1 MSTFKRTT
9 KVSFAQYII
18 LIKDALK
25 ELSAQK
31 LRTFLTLLGMIFGVG
46 AVIAM
51 LNIGEG
57 AEREALKLIDSMG
70 VNNIIINEQEFS
82 DDELVEIREESLGL
96 SMGDVAAAVSTLPF
110 VSDFSASK
118 IIKRYD
124 VYSDY
129 AKSDARVLGVSARY
143 YTHANLKLISGRYT
157 NGEDEQRLA
166 QVAVLG
172 ADAAKELFPDTDP
185 IAQFVKVN
193 QVWLQVVGVLQAP
206 PGNKDEFQ
214 GVKIGGDRYT
224 IFTPLNTALKKFAH
238 NSLASEIDSMKLRI
252 APTAN
257 PVVAA
262 KAVTQL
268 MEMRHA
274 GVKDYDI
281 IIPAELLAQQKQ
293 TQQIFNIV
301 MACVAGISL
310 LVGGIGIMNIM
321 LANVMERTTEIGLLR
336 AVGAT
341 QQDIRLQ
348 FLAESF
354 TISVLGGLCGVIFGL
369 ALSEI
374 IGFYSDWAVSWS
386 PTAIGLSLSICM
398 IVGVGFGV
406 FPAIKAS
413 KLNPIDALH
422 SD

>member
-1 MSTFKRTT
+1 MFRKYR
-9 KVSFAQYII
+9 I
-18 LIKDALK
+18 LLADAIA

-57 AEREALKLIDSMG
+57 AERQALKLIDSMG
-70 VNNIIINEQEFS
+70 VNNIIIESKEYANE
-82 DDELVEIREESLGL
+82 ELVEIREESLGL
-96 SMGDVAAAVSTLPF
+96 SMGDVNAAMATLPF
-110 VSDFSASK
+110 VEGFSASK
-118 IIKRYD
+118 RIKIHD
-124 VYSDY
+124 IYSDFR
-129 AKSDARVLGVSARY
+129 KSQAEVLGVTLSY
-143 YTHANLKLISGRYT
+143 FEHANLQLISGRLL
-157 NGEDEQRLA
+157 NENDNAKMA

-172 ADAAKELFPDTDP
+172 FDSAMELFPQMAENIDDMLN
-185 IAQFVKVN
+185 QYVKVN
-193 QVWLQVVGVLQAP
+193 HVWLRVVGILSPP
-206 PGNKDEFQ
+206 PGDKNEFQ
-214 GVKIGGDRYT
+214 GVKIGGDRYR
-224 IFTPLNTALKKFAH
+224 IFLPLSTSVQKFSNDLLTSELDTVKLNIAKD
-238 NSLASEIDSMKLRI
+238 SDTVIAS
-252 APTAN
+252 
-257 PVVAA
+257 
-262 KAVTQL
+262 KAVKQL
-268 MEMRHA
+268 MELRHG
-274 GVKDYDI
+274 GVEDYSL
-281 IIPAELLAQQKQ
+281 IIPAALLEQQKQ

-321 LANVMERTTEIGLLR
+321 LANVMERTKEIGLLR

-341 QQDIRLQ
+341 QEDIKQQ

-354 TISVLGGLCGVIFGL
+354 AISVLGGMLGIVFGL

-374 IGFYSDWAVSWS
+374 IGFYSAWAVSWS
-386 PTAIGLSLSICM
+386 IPAIFLSLSICM

>member
-1 MSTFKRTT
+1 M
-9 KVSFAQYII
+9 
-18 LIKDALK
+18 IKKYRVLLADAIA

-57 AEREALKLIDSMG
+57 AERQALKLIDSMG
-70 VNNIIINEQEFS
+70 VNNIIIEGKEYP
-82 DDELVEIREESLGL
+82 DEELIEIREESLGL
-96 SMGDVAAAVSTLPF
+96 SMGDVNAALATLPF
-110 VSDFSASK
+110 VEEFSASK
-118 IIKRYD
+118 KIKIHD
-124 VYSDY
+124 IYSDFR
-129 AKSDARVLGVSARY
+129 KSQAEVLGVTLTY
-143 YTHANLKLISGRYT
+143 FEHANLKLSAGRLL
-157 NGEDEQRLA
+157 NENDNNKIA

-172 ADAAKELFPDTDP
+172 FDTALELFPAMADDTNKMLN
-185 IAQFVKVN
+185 QYVKVN
-193 QVWLQVVGVLQAP
+193 HVWLQIIGVLSPP
-206 PGNKDEFQ
+206 PGDKNEFQ
-214 GVKIGGDRYT
+214 GVKIGGDRYRIFLPLSTSVQKFSNDLLTSELDT
-224 IFTPLNTALKKFAH
+224 IKLNISK
-238 NSLASEIDSMKLRI
+238 AS
-252 APTAN
+252 N
-257 PVVAA
+257 PVIAS
-262 KAVTQL
+262 KAVKQL
-268 MEMRHA
+268 MELRH
-274 GVKDYDI
+274 GGIEDYSL
-281 IIPAELLAQQKQ
+281 IIPAALLEQQKQ

-321 LANVMERTTEIGLLR
+321 LANVMERTKEIGLLR

-341 QQDIRLQ
+341 QEDIKQQ

-354 TISVLGGLCGVIFGL
+354 AISALGGILGIIFGL

-374 IGFYSDWAVSWS
+374 IGFYSGWAVSWS
-386 PTAIGLSLSICM
+386 IPAIFLSLSICM

>member
-1 MSTFKRTT
+1 M
-9 KVSFAQYII
+9 
-18 LIKDALK
+18 IKKYRVLLADAIA

-57 AEREALKLIDSMG
+57 AERQALKLIDSMG
-70 VNNIIINEQEFS
+70 VNNIIIEGKEYP
-82 DDELVEIREESLGL
+82 DEELIEIREESLGL
-96 SMGDVAAAVSTLPF
+96 SMGDVNAALATLPF
-110 VSDFSASK
+110 VEEFSASK
-118 IIKRYD
+118 KIKIHD
-124 VYSDY
+124 IYSDFR
-129 AKSDARVLGVSARY
+129 KSQAEVLGVTLTY
-143 YTHANLKLISGRYT
+143 FEHANLKLSAGRLL
-157 NGEDEQRLA
+157 NENDNNKIA

-172 ADAAKELFPDTDP
+172 FDTALELFPAMADDTNKMLN
-185 IAQFVKVN
+185 QYVKVN
-193 QVWLQVVGVLQAP
+193 HVWLQIIGILSPP
-206 PGNKDEFQ
+206 PGDKNEFQ
-214 GVKIGGDRYT
+214 GVKIGGDRYRIFLPLSTSIQKFSNDRLTSELDT
-224 IFTPLNTALKKFAH
+224 IKLNISK
-238 NSLASEIDSMKLRI
+238 AS
-252 APTAN
+252 N
-257 PVVAA
+257 PVIAS
-262 KAVTQL
+262 KAVKQL
-268 MEMRHA
+268 MELRH
-274 GVKDYDI
+274 GGIEDYSL
-281 IIPAELLAQQKQ
+281 IIPAALLEQQKQ

-321 LANVMERTTEIGLLR
+321 LANVMERTKEIGLLR

-341 QQDIRLQ
+341 QEDIKQQ

-354 TISVLGGLCGVIFGL
+354 AISALGGILGIIFGL

-374 IGFYSDWAVSWS
+374 IGFYSGWAVSWS
-386 PTAIGLSLSICM
+386 IPAIFLSLSICM

>member
-1 MSTFKRTT
+1 MNIGKYS
-9 KVSFAQYII
+9 VLLQ
-18 LIKDALK
+18 DAIA

-57 AEREALKLIDSMG
+57 AERQALKLIDSMG
-70 VNNIIINEQEFS
+70 VNNIIVNAKEYPSE
-82 DDELVEIREESLGL
+82 ELAEIREESLGL
-96 SMGDVAAAVSTLPF
+96 SMGDIKAATATLPF
-110 VSDFSASK
+110 VEGFSASK
-118 IIKRYD
+118 KIRVHDI
-124 VYSDY
+124 YSDQR
-129 AKSDARVLGVSARY
+129 KSQAEVMGVTLTY
-143 YTHANLKLISGRYT
+143 FEHANLKLDAGRWLSENDNARIS
-157 NGEDEQRLA
+157 

-172 ADAAKELFPDTDP
+172 YDAARELFPNAASAADD
-185 IAQFVKVN
+185 IIGQYVKVN
-193 QVWLQVVGVLQAP
+193 HVWLAVIGVLSPP
-206 PGNKDEFQ
+206 PGDKNEFQ
-214 GVKIGGDRYT
+214 GVKIGGDRYR
-224 IFTPLNTALKKFAH
+224 IFLPLATSTQKF
-238 NSLASEIDSMKLRI
+238 SSDTLASELDSIKLNI
-252 APTAN
+252 VKGSD

-262 KAVTQL
+262 KAVEQL
-268 MEMRHA
+268 MQLRHG
-274 GVKDYDI
+274 GVDDYEL
-281 IIPAELLAQQKQ
+281 IIPAALLEQQKQ

-321 LANVMERTTEIGLLR
+321 LANVMERTKEIGLLR

-341 QQDIRLQ
+341 QLDIKEQ

-354 TISVLGGLCGVIFGL
+354 AISVLGGILGIVFGL
-369 ALSEI
+369 VLSEI
-374 IGFYSDWAVSWS
+374 IGGYSGWAVSWS
-386 PTAIGLSLSICM
+386 IPAIFLSLSICM

>member
-1 MSTFKRTT
+1 MISKYY
-9 KVSFAQYII
+9 V
-18 LIKDALK
+18 LIKDAVG
-25 ELSAQK
+25 ELLGQK

-70 VNNIIINEQEFS
+70 VNNIIIEAKEYEK
-82 DDELVEIREESLGL
+82 DELVEIREESLGL
-96 SMGDVAAAVSTLPF
+96 NLGDVEAALATLPF
-110 VSDFSASK
+110 IEGYSASK
-118 IIKRYD
+118 IIDVYD

-129 AKSDARVLGVSARY
+129 NKSQAEAQGVTVSY
-143 YTHANLKLISGRYT
+143 FSNANMQTQAGRFLNDEDNDSIS
-157 NGEDEQRLA
+157 

-172 ADAAKELFPDTDP
+172 ADAAKELFANTGYS
-185 IAQFVKVN
+185 AQETLGKFVKVN
-193 QVWLQVVGVLQAP
+193 HVWLKVVGVIASP
-206 PGNKDEFQ
+206 PGNKNEFQ
-214 GVKIGGDRYT
+214 GVKIGGDRYRV
-224 IFTPLNTALKKFAH
+224 FVPLSVSVNKFA
-238 NSLASEIDSMKLRI
+238 SDTLASELDSVKLNVVKG
-252 APTAN
+252 TD
-257 PVVAA
+257 PVIAA
-262 KAVTQL
+262 KAIDSL
-268 MEMRHA
+268 IKMRH
-274 GVKDYDI
+274 GGLDDYQL
-281 IIPAELLAQQKQ
+281 IIPAALLEQQKQ

-321 LANVMERTTEIGLLR
+321 LANVMERTKEIGLLR

-341 QQDIRLQ
+341 QDDIRQQ
-348 FLAESF
+348 FIAESF
-354 TISVLGGLCGVIFGL
+354 TISVMGGLLGIVFGL

-374 IGFYSDWAVSWS
+374 IGFYSGWAVSWS
-386 PTAIGLSLSICM
+386 LTAIMLSLSICM
-398 IVGVGFGV
+398 FVGVGFGV

>member
-1 MSTFKRTT
+1 MIGKYS
-9 KVSFAQYII
+9 V
-18 LIKDALK
+18 LLKDAIA

-57 AEREALKLIDSMG
+57 AERQALKLIDSMG
-70 VNNIIINEQEFS
+70 VNNIILNAKDYSSE
-82 DDELVEIREESLGL
+82 ELAEIREESLGL
-96 SMGDVAAAVSTLPF
+96 SMGDIHAAVATLPF
-110 VSDFSASK
+110 VEAYSASK
-118 IIKRYD
+118 KIRVHDI
-124 VYSDY
+124 YSEER
-129 AKSDARVLGVSARY
+129 KSQAEVLGVTLTY
-143 YTHANLKLISGRYT
+143 YDHANLKLSAGRWLNET
-157 NGEDEQRLA
+157 DNARIA

-172 ADAAKELFPDTDP
+172 SSAARELFPNLVDSTDE
-185 IAQFVKVN
+185 IIGQYVKVN
-193 QVWLQVVGVLQAP
+193 HVWLTVVGVLSQP
-206 PGNKDEFQ
+206 PGDKNEFQ
-214 GVKIGGDRYT
+214 GVQIGGDRYR
-224 IFTPLNTALKKFAH
+224 IFLPLATSIQKF
-238 NSLASEIDSMKLRI
+238 SSDTLASELDSIKLNI
-252 APTAN
+252 IKGSD
-257 PVVAA
+257 PVIAA
-262 KAVTQL
+262 KAVEQL
-268 MEMRHA
+268 MQLRHG
-274 GVKDYDI
+274 GVDDYEL
-281 IIPAELLAQQKQ
+281 IIPAALLEQQKQ

-321 LANVMERTTEIGLLR
+321 LANVMERTKEIGLLR

-341 QQDIRLQ
+341 QQDIKEQ

-354 TISVLGGLCGVIFGL
+354 AISVLGGMLGIVFGL
-369 ALSEI
+369 ILSEI
-374 IGFYSDWAVSWS
+374 IGTYSGWAVSWS
-386 PTAIGLSLSICM
+386 IPAIFLSLSICM